1 MLVAQVDDREGMRL
15 DRPPRAAA
23 GIGRLVQH
31 LEESAGE
38 GAEVTGS
45 HPLKRGTRAAEDVQ
59 YHRADPLCG
68 EETLAEDS

>member
-23 GIGRLVQH
+23 DIDRFVQH
-31 LEESAGE
+31 LEEPAGE
-38 GAEVTGS
+38 GAEVTGP
-45 HPLKRGTRAAEDVQ
+45 HPLERGTRVAEDVQ
-59 YHRADPLCG
+59 YHRANPLCG